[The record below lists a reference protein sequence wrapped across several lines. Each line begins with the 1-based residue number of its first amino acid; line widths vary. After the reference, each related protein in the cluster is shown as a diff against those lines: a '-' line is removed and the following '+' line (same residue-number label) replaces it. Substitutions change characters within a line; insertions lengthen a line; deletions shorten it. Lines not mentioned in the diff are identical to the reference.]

1 MPMLARI
8 KSHLRKLADK
18 LRPVPPVAISR
29 NGVTMHPGM
38 RIRLPGGEGIHS
50 VHRIVDRDLIEVKY
64 SDGVLDIAPSRQWN
78 AIGRK
83 RR

>member
-1 MPMLARI
+1 MLARI
-8 KSHLRKLADK
+8 KSHLRKLADR

-38 RIRLPGGEGIHS
+38 SIRLPGGEGTHA
-50 VHRIVDRDLIEVKY
+50 VHHIIDRDLIEVRY
-64 SDGVLDIAPSRQWN
+64 SDGVIDSAPSRQWN
-78 AIGRK
+78 VVRSK